1 MTIIAE
7 IENTIGNYYN
17 LSKNLKPENC
27 ESLVCFN
34 DIDLE
39 AYLAENGSLDIDL
52 KKLLK
57 ID

>member
-39 AYLAENGSLDIDL
+39 AYLAENGSLDMYFYYYS
-52 KKLLK
+52 
-57 ID
+57 